1 MLNAVRALR
10 DKRAREKARPVEPCC
25 DSHESTCSTRCDA
38 PQRARTGRARVGKTT
53 TEDRIEP
60 PELGVE
66 LASNIRRLTTVL
78 LEKLEQDSKEKMIDQ
93 IQMRLIGAITLRAL
107 RLWEKTLRSNGEP
120 ARKTS
125 NMFQELNEQVRAIL
139 GENMEEAKKDGE

>member
-1 MLNAVRALR
+1 M
-10 DKRAREKARPVEPCC
+10 
-25 DSHESTCSTRCDA
+25 
-38 PQRARTGRARVGKTT
+38 
-53 TEDRIEP
+53 
-60 PELGVE
+60 GVE